1 MAKMYYEKDADL
13 DLLENKKIGI
23 LGYGSQGHAHAQNLK
38 DSGCQVLVAARGE
51 KRTEAEQYGFDVASV
66 AEAVESSDIV
76 MVLIPDE
83 TQSRVYEK
91 DISGRLSPGK
101 MLMFAHGFSI
111 HFAQIVP
118 PHDVDVTMIAP
129 KGPGHLVRREF
140 TQNRGVPALVAV
152 HQDFTGEAREVAL
165 AYAKG
170 IGATRAGVIETTF
183 KEECETDLFGEQA
196 VLCGGVTS
204 LMKAGFE
211 TLVKAGYQPE
221 MAYFECVNEM
231 KLIVDLIY
239 EGGFSM
245 MRHSISNTAEYGDY
259 CTQGKLITEDTQR
272 KMQDI
277 LKRIQSGDF
286 ARQWIRENAA
296 GRPTF
301 ETMRRREKAHQVERV
316 GEELRKMMSWLSS
329 GNGGEG
335 K

>member
-1 MAKMYYEKDADL
+1 MATMYYEKDADL
-13 DLLENKKIGI
+13 DLLGNKKIGI

-38 DSGCQVLVAARGE
+38 DSGCQVMVAARGE
-51 KRTEAEQYGFDVASV
+51 KRKQAELYGLEVASV

-83 TQSRVYEK
+83 AQSEVYEK
-91 DISGRLSPGK
+91 EISGRLAPGK

-111 HFAQIVP
+111 HFSQIVP
-118 PHDVDVTMIAP
+118 PPDVDVTMIAP

-140 TQNRGVPALVAV
+140 LAHRGVPALVAI
-152 HQDFTGEAREVAL
+152 HQDFTGQARGLAL
-165 AYAKG
+165 AYAMG

-221 MAYFECVNEM
+221 MAYFECINEM

-259 CTQGKLITEDTQR
+259 CTQGRLITEDTR
-272 KMQDI
+272 KKMQAI
-277 LKRIQSGDF
+277 LDRIQSGDF
-286 ARQWIRENAA
+286 AEQWIRENAA
-296 GRPTF
+296 GKPTF
-301 ETMRRREKAHQVERV
+301 EAMRKREKEHQVEKV

-329 GNGGEG
+329 GNGGNSR
-335 K
+335 